1 MRFYKVFAQAAAYG
15 VFIVLLGVLS
25 NSPQYQHLDPDQA
38 VVRLAFSH
46 FGRPIRECHRL
57 TQDEL
62 NALAPNMRKVEDC
75 PRQRLP
81 IRVEFL
87 LDQQTVYTQTIAA
100 TGIWEDGEASV
111 YERFQVLSGP
121 HQLTLRM
128 RDSARDTGFDYQLN
142 QRVDIKELQNLVIG
156 FDPSRKQFVIH

>member
-1 MRFYKVFAQAAAYG
+1 MSFYKVFAQAAAYG

-25 NSPQYQHLDPDQA
+25 NSPQYQRLDPDQA
-38 VVRLAFSH
+38 MVRLAFSH

-62 NALAPNMRKVEDC
+62 NALAPNMRKLEDC

-87 LDQQTVYTQTIAA
+87 LNQQTVYAQTIAA

-111 YERFQVLSGP
+111 YERFPVLSGP
-121 HQLTLRM
+121 HQLTIRM

-142 QRVDIKELQNLVIG
+142 QRVEIKELQNLVIG
-156 FDPSRKQFVIH
+156 FDPSSKQFVIH